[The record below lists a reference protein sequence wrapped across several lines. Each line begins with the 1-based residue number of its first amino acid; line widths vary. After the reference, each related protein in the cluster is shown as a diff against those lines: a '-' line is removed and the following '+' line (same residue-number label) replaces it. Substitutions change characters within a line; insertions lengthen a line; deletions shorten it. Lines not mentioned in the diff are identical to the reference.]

1 MALNTPIGV
10 GEYGPL
16 ARRERAKARLGSSV
30 RLIVDKQ
37 GFLADL

>member
-16 ARRERAKARLGSSV
+16 AKRERAKARLGSDACLV
-30 RLIVDKQ
+30 VDQ
-37 GFLADL
+37 QAFLADV